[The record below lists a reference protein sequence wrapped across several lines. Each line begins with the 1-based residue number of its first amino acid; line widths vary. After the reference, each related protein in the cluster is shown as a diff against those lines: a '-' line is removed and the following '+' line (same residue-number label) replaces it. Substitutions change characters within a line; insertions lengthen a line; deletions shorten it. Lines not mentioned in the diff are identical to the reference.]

1 MKLKSDKKNGLLIVA
16 VILILLTFVGV
27 LVWYFVSGLHQEAD
41 NTPAQ
46 TVVKTEPKPVSLKS
60 NSLFTGNTF
69 WGRNINQWSMAS
81 ELKTAYPFSRLNEF
95 HRDQYDAWVTG
106 LECPTVAGFSQ
117 TVAQEE
123 ATLSFNCSPDYLP
136 EAAKW
141 FTAVSLANNHTDNR
155 GAEGFVETKQ
165 QLEKN
170 KIQYFGNYNPEVLE
184 DACDVMSYPV
194 TVNYD
199 DGTQKKQTLPV
210 ALCGYHG
217 VFRTPSQASLAQME
231 KYSKLMPV
239 IAMPHSGAEY
249 TAAPDNIKINS
260 YRSMIDHGAD
270 MVLGD
275 HAHWVQSTE
284 AYQGKLIVYSM
295 GNFIFDQQGAVE
307 VTRSGTIRVLI
318 ESTKTSPDSLQKWLA
333 LGEKC
338 VAYHDTCLQ
347 EAEAQKL
354 EKLVLNYS
362 FGVVG
367 SNSANKITKP
377 ATPAEQTAIEQR
389 MVWSSTMSQLKAPYK
404 SL

>member
-1 MKLKSDKKNGLLIVA
+1 MKLRSHKHK
-16 VILILLTFVGV
+16 GV
-27 LVWYFVSGLHQEAD
+27 LVVGTILVCLAFAAVVGWYFLSSLHQ
-41 NTPAQ
+41 NTPETPVQPAVQ
-46 TVVKTEPKPVSLKS
+46 AEPKPVSITS
-60 NSLFTGNTF
+60 NSLFSGNTF
-69 WGRNINQWSMAS
+69 WGRNINKWSMDS

-95 HRDQYDAWVTG
+95 NRDQYDAWVTG

-155 GAEGFVETKQ
+155 GAEGFAETKQ
-165 QLEKN
+165 QLDKSG
-170 KIQYFGNYNPEVLE
+170 IQYFGNYNPEVLE

-194 TVNYD
+194 TVKYD
-199 DGTQKKQTLPV
+199 NGTQKKHTLPV

-249 TAAPDNIKINS
+249 TAAPDQIKMNS

-284 AYQGKLIVYSM
+284 AYNGKLIVYSM
-295 GNFIFDQQGAVE
+295 GNFIFDQQGAAE
-307 VTRSGTIRVLI
+307 VTRSGTIRVVM
-318 ESTKTSPDSLQKWLA
+318 ESDTASSESLEKWLT
-333 LGEKC
+333 LGAEC
-338 VAYHDTCLQ
+338 GAYHDTCLQ
-347 EAEAQKL
+347 KAEDQKL
-354 EKLVLNYS
+354 EKLSLNYS

>member
-1 MKLKSDKKNGLLIVA
+1 MKLQSHKRKGLLIVGT
-16 VILILLTFVGV
+16 ILILLAFAGV
-27 LVWYFVSGLHQEAD
+27 VVWYFLSSLHQ
-41 NTPAQ
+41 NTPNTPVQ
-46 TVVKTEPKPVSLKS
+46 PVVRAEPKPVSLTS
-60 NSLFTGNTF
+60 NSIFSGNTF
-69 WGRNINQWSMAS
+69 WGRNVNKWSMDS
-81 ELKTAYPFSRLNEF
+81 NLKTAYPFSRLNEF
-95 HRDQYDAWVTG
+95 NRDQYDAWVTG

-155 GAEGFVETKQ
+155 GAEGFAETKQ
-165 QLEKN
+165 QLDKN
-170 KIQYFGNYNPEVLE
+170 GIQYFGHYNPEVLE

-194 TVNYD
+194 KVKYD
-199 DGTQKKQTLPV
+199 DGTEKKQTLPV

-249 TAAPDNIKINS
+249 TAAPDKVKTTS

-275 HAHWVQSTE
+275 HSHWVQSTE
-284 AYQGKLIVYSM
+284 AYNGKLIVYSM
-295 GNFIFDQQGAVE
+295 GNFIFDQQGVVE
-307 VTRSGTIRVLI
+307 LTRSGTIRVLM
-318 ESTKTSPDSLQKWLA
+318 ESDTVSPESLEKWLA
-333 LGEKC
+333 LGAEC
-338 VAYHDTCLQ
+338 GAYHDTCLQ
-347 EAEAQKL
+347 KAEDLNLK
-354 EKLVLNYS
+354 KIPLNYS
-362 FGVVG
+362 FGIVG

-377 ATPAEQTAIEQR
+377 ATPAEQAAIEQR

>member
-123 ATLSFNCSPDYLP
+123 ATLSFNCSPDYLQ

-307 VTRSGTIRVLI
+307 VTRSGTIRVLM
-318 ESTKTSPDSLQKWLA
+318 ESTNTSPDSLQKWLA

-338 VAYHDTCLQ
+338 AAYHDTCLQ

-367 SNSANKITKP
+367 SSSANKITKP

>member
-1 MKLKSDKKNGLLIVA
+1 MKLRVHKHK
-16 VILILLTFVGV
+16 GV
-27 LVWYFVSGLHQEAD
+27 LVVGTILLCLVLAGVAGWYFVSGLHQD
-41 NTPAQ
+41 TPKGS
-46 TVVKTEPKPVSLKS
+46 VSSEVKAEPKPISLTS
-60 NSLFTGNTF
+60 NSLFSGNTF
-69 WGRNINQWSMAS
+69 WGRNINKWSMES
-81 ELKTAYPFSRLNEF
+81 DLKTAYPFSRLNEF

-117 TVAQEE
+117 SVAQEE

-155 GAEGFVETKQ
+155 GPAGFAETKQ
-165 QLEKN
+165 QLDKN
-170 KIQYFGNYNPEVLE
+170 GIQYFGNYNPEVLE

-194 TVNYD
+194 TVKYD
-199 DGTQKKQTLPV
+199 DGTEKKHTLPV

-217 VFRTPSQASLAQME
+217 VFKTPSQASLAQME

-249 TAAPDNIKINS
+249 TAGPDQIKMTS
-260 YRSMIDHGAD
+260 YRSMIDYGAD

-275 HAHWVQSTE
+275 HSHWVQSTE
-284 AYQGKLIVYSM
+284 AYNGKLIVYSM
-295 GNFIFDQQGAVE
+295 GNFIFDQQGAPE
-307 VTRSGTIRVLI
+307 VTRSGTIRVLM
-318 ESTKTSPDSLQKWLA
+318 ESVKPSPELLEKWLA
-333 LGEKC
+333 LGEEC
-338 VAYHDTCLQ
+338 GAYHDTCLQ
-347 EAEAQKL
+347 KAEDLKL
-354 EKLVLNYS
+354 EKLSLTYS

-367 SNSANKITKP
+367 TNSANKITKP
-377 ATPAEQTAIEQR
+377 ATPAEQVAIEQR

>member
-1 MKLKSDKKNGLLIVA
+1 MKLRAHKRKGVVIAGTLVLCLALAA
-16 VILILLTFVGV
+16 VLG
-27 LVWYFVSGLHQEAD
+27 WYFVSSLHQ
-41 NTPAQ
+41 NTTDSPAQ
-46 TVVKTEPKPVSLKS
+46 PAVKAEPKPVSLTS
-60 NSLFTGNTF
+60 NGLFSGNTF
-69 WGRNINQWSMAS
+69 WGRNINKWSMES
-81 ELKTAYPFSRLNEF
+81 DLKTAYPFSRLNEF

-117 TVAQEE
+117 SVAQEE

-155 GAEGFVETKQ
+155 GAAGFAETKQ
-165 QLEKN
+165 QLDKN
-170 KIQYFGNYNPEVLE
+170 SIQYFGNYNPEVLE

-194 TVNYD
+194 TVKYD
-199 DGTQKKQTLPV
+199 DGTEKKQSLPV

-217 VFRTPSQASLAQME
+217 VFKTPSQASLAQME

-249 TAAPDNIKINS
+249 TAAPDQIKMTS

-284 AYQGKLIVYSM
+284 AYNGKLIVYSM
-295 GNFIFDQQGAVE
+295 GNFIFDQQGATE
-307 VTRSGTIRVLI
+307 VTRSGTIRVLM
-318 ESTKTSPDSLQKWLA
+318 ESMKTSPDVLEKWLA
-333 LGEKC
+333 LGKEC
-338 VAYHDTCLQ
+338 GAYHDICLQ
-347 EAEAQKL
+347 KAEEQKL
-354 EKLVLNYS
+354 EKLSLNYS

-367 SNSANKITKP
+367 TNSANKITKP
-377 ATPAEQTAIEQR
+377 ATPAEQAAIEQR

>member
-1 MKLKSDKKNGLLIVA
+1 MKLRTHKKKRFTLFLAILIILSSVA
-16 VILILLTFVGV
+16 VLAWL
-27 LVWYFVSGLHQEAD
+27 FVSGLEQGTSEIQ
-41 NTPAQ
+41 TQQ
-46 TVVKTEPKPVSLKS
+46 TVKAEPKPVSIKS

-81 ELKTAYPFSRLNEF
+81 DLKTAYPFSRLNEF

-155 GAEGFVETKQ
+155 GVEGFTETQQ
-165 QLEKN
+165 QLDKN
-170 KIQYFGNYNPEVLE
+170 GIQYFGHYDPEVLE

-194 TVNYD
+194 TVTYD
-199 DGTQKKQTLPV
+199 NGSVKKQSFPV

-217 VFRTPSQASLAQME
+217 VFKIPSQASLSQME

-249 TAAPDNIKINS
+249 TAIPDQIKTDS

-275 HAHWVQSTE
+275 HPHWIQSTE
-284 AYQGKLIVYSM
+284 AYNGKLVVYSM
-295 GNFIFDQQGAVE
+295 GNFMFDQQGNRE
-307 VTRSGTIRVLI
+307 VTSSGAIRVMM
-318 ESTKTSPDSLQKWLA
+318 TSNAASPGSLTKWLA
-333 LGEKC
+333 LGETC
-338 VAYHDTCLQ
+338 ASYHDTCLE

-354 EKLVLNYS
+354 EKLPLNYS

-367 SNSANKITKP
+367 VSTADKITKP
-377 ATPAEQTAIEQR
+377 ATTDEQMAIEQR
-389 MVWSSTMSQLKAPYK
+389 MVWSSTMLQLKAPYS

>member
-1 MKLKSDKKNGLLIVA
+1 MKLQNHKRKGLLIVG
-16 VILILLTFVGV
+16 VLLLCLALVGV
-27 LVWYFVSGLHQEAD
+27 IVWYFASSLYQETSKVQSETIA
-41 NTPAQ
+41 
-46 TVVKTEPKPVSLKS
+46 KTEPKPVSLTS

-69 WGRNINQWSMAS
+69 WGRNINKWSMNS
-81 ELKTAYPFSRLNEF
+81 DLKTAYPFSRLNEF
-95 HRDQYDAWVTG
+95 HRDQYDAWITG

-117 TVAQEE
+117 SIAQEE

-155 GAEGFVETKQ
+155 GADGFVETKQ
-165 QLEKN
+165 QLDKN
-170 KIQYFGNYNPEVLE
+170 GIQYFGNYNPEVLE
-184 DACDVMSYPV
+184 DACDVISYPV
-194 TVNYD
+194 AVNYD
-199 DGTQKKQTLPV
+199 DGSIKKQSLPV

-217 VFRTPSQASLAQME
+217 VFKNPSQASLAQME

-249 TAAPDNIKINS
+249 TATPDNIKMTS

-275 HAHWVQSTE
+275 HSHWVQNTE
-284 AYQGKLIVYSM
+284 AYNGKLIVYSM
-295 GNFIFDQQGAVE
+295 GNFIFDQQGSAE
-307 VTRSGTIRVLI
+307 LTRSGTIRVVMSSNVNSGEL
-318 ESTKTSPDSLQKWLA
+318 LNKWLA

-338 VAYHDTCLQ
+338 ASYHDTCLQ
-347 EAEAQKL
+347 EADAQKL
-354 EKLVLNYS
+354 EKLSLNYS

-367 SNSANKITKP
+367 TSSAEKITKP
-377 ATPAEQTAIEQR
+377 ATATEQTAIEQR
-389 MVWSSTMSQLKAPYK
+389 MTWASTMSQLKAPYK

>member
-1 MKLKSDKKNGLLIVA
+1 MKLRIHRHK
-16 VILILLTFVGV
+16 GV
-27 LVWYFVSGLHQEAD
+27 LIASAIVLCLALAAVVGWSIASSLPK
-41 NTPAQ
+41 NTANNPTQ
-46 TVVKTEPKPVSLKS
+46 PVVKVEPKPVSLTS
-60 NSLFTGNTF
+60 NGLFSGNTF
-69 WGRNINQWSMAS
+69 WGRNINKWSMES

-106 LECPTVAGFSQ
+106 LECPAVAGFSQ
-117 TVAQEE
+117 SVAQEE

-155 GAEGFVETKQ
+155 GVAGFAETKQ
-165 QLEKN
+165 QLDKN
-170 KIQYFGNYNPEVLE
+170 GIQYFGNYNPEVLE

-194 TVNYD
+194 TVKYD
-199 DGTQKKQTLPV
+199 DGTEKKQSLPV

-217 VFRTPSQASLAQME
+217 VFKTPSQASLAQME

-249 TAAPDNIKINS
+249 TAAPDQIKMTS

-284 AYQGKLIVYSM
+284 AYNGKLIVYSM
-295 GNFIFDQQGAVE
+295 GNFIFDQQGATE
-307 VTRSGTIRVLI
+307 VTRSGTIRVLM
-318 ESTKTSPDSLQKWLA
+318 ESMKTSPELLEKWLA
-333 LGEKC
+333 LGAEC
-338 VAYHDTCLQ
+338 GSYHDSCLQ
-347 EAEAQKL
+347 KAEAQKL
-354 EKLVLNYS
+354 EKLSLNYS

-367 SNSANKITKP
+367 TNSANKITKP
-377 ATPAEQTAIEQR
+377 ATPAEQAAIEQR
-389 MVWSSTMSQLKAPYK
+389 MVWSSTMSQLKPPYK